1 MASKKFCL
9 IPIII
14 FLISYY
20 RLWKQTL
27 IVTIIISY
35 FKIKKYLNNKSNLGF
50 KRNKPSIMI
59 ILGSGG
65 HTWEMINVLSNLKW
79 ENYLPIY
86 IIGFS
91 DSHSLNDIIFF
102 EKKFNREYF
111 YERIIRPRE
120 HCHNTYSLKVLFRSF
135 YCFFKSFKILY
146 QHKPD
151 YLLANGPSICVPI
164 IMCGWLLK
172 EMGYI
177 STKLIY
183 IESAARVNSL
193 SISAKLIKNYV
204 DDMFGFWINLC
215 KTFKLQQLISE
226 HFLSNNIKKST
237 PNLTK
242 DKSILV
248 TVGTTQFEELIKLSL
263 KEEFQNELLKNG
275 YSKLFIQ
282 IGNYKLNENYKFN
295 SKLKI
300 EIINFM
306 PSFKFSNLI
315 KNCNL
320 IISHGGAGT
329 LIQCILNG
337 KKPIAIPNKF
347 VNENHQ
353 IELIN
358 ELNIRGY
365 IYTCNIENLL
375 EFFSKEIS
383 KLEFENNSFNKL
395 SLSKEFLESIGEN
408 KINNISQDLDITNN
422 KIISIVIPCIYKDIS
437 RFRNL
442 LLSINIFVPKD
453 IFEKIYIIVPDD
465 DYNQFFE
472 FIKLQKE
479 IFELQDKI
487 NIIKE
492 SNLIPLNTFSK
503 NRLFFLKHK
512 DGWFKQQILKLA
524 IADKINTKFYL
535 ILDSDCLFIKKLNS
549 SDLFIEKNNTVLS
562 FLQEEENYIHDKWW
576 NGSAEFLGITK
587 PFLASLKSGIGVTPQ
602 ILSVDIVKKLC
613 LFIKDKSPND
623 EWYSI
628 LWSNR
633 VVHFYSFE
641 IWTEFN
647 LYYLFAK
654 RSGLLDK
661 YHIMKKNCFCDY
673 YKSVWELH
681 ESFEWNPYKLN
692 YLSSPIVVF
701 QSNTKLSHLIP
712 KAFLSQSQNEVN
724 NSQNLISCLLFIDK
738 NNLDIKDKNSILMS
752 LNCFIKQSLPNEK
765 KELILFCNKQ
775 NEKDIK
781 ELIKNKFEYK
791 NIIIAEIKK
800 EKNISDNINDNIN
813 GNYIALWPM
822 NCWSSPY
829 RLSIQYDFLKE
840 EKINKCYISPYIEAY
855 PEKEKFF
862 ISENNYILM
871 DNKNLEISLF
881 CKRDC
886 LDKNDIE
893 IKPINEP
900 TIFIEIKDDDF
911 LKAKNKRKDTI
922 KSLQNRNSNSL
933 LYQLIRITNPFLYK
947 SSIIPL
953 RKNRRIYIISSE
965 LEFFPVVG
973 GINTFLRV
981 IISELQQSKIHLSKE
996 TEFVFIGI
1004 QTNSSP
1010 DPKNIPKIEGVFFKF
1025 FPTKKSREYDSI
1037 SIYFKSFKKYSLIAE
1052 DLQIFGKVA
1061 TNWIEQDA
1069 IPGDICISTII
1080 YELNKESLKMLIK
1093 KGMNLIH
1100 TVHSLVPLKIINNLK
1115 HPFSTNFYLKEK
1127 IGNFLFFRILG
1138 FNEYTLA
1145 KYYNNF
1151 IISKLFPKMLK
1162 DFLDTENFIMNI
1174 SQIIIVPS
1182 KRLSNIAANLYYNNK
1197 HKIRCIPWGLPNE
1210 NILGEPLIY
1219 YKKRHSE
1226 LNEKSQKIKCL
1237 ALCKIIPQKGI
1248 DLLLDAFIYIQNANP
1263 SFAKALELNICG
1275 DMSYVREDK
1284 FKQILDEKIKKLDKI
1299 KIEFKGWV
1307 IGEPKIEILADS
1319 DLFLL
1324 PSLTEPFGFC
1334 ILEAMKAGLPIVSFN
1349 TEGPQD
1355 IITNKFGRI
1364 VKISEYNTMIKDF
1377 GDSIIDICQSEN
1389 YNKLRDSAAE
1399 EIKYWSIEKLI
1410 NNILSV

>member
-1 MASKKFCL
+1 MIFKKYYL
-9 IPIII
+9 ISIFV
-14 FLISYY
+14 FLIVYY
-20 RLWKQTL
+20 KLWKITL
-27 IVTIIISY
+27 IVAIIFSY
-35 FKIKKYLNNKSNLGF
+35 FQIKKYLNDNANLGF
-50 KRNKPSIMI
+50 KKIKPSIMV

-102 EKKFNREYF
+102 EKKFNRDFF
-111 YERIIRPRE
+111 YERLIRPRE

-135 YCFFKSFKILY
+135 YCFFKSFKIIY

-151 YLLANGPSICVPI
+151 YILANGPSICVPI

-172 EMGYI
+172 KMGYI

-183 IESAARVNSL
+183 IESAARVNNL
-193 SISAKLIKNYV
+193 SISAKLIKNFV
-204 DDMFGFWINLC
+204 DDMFGFWNQLC
-215 KTFKLQQLISE
+215 KTFKLQQLISGN
-226 HFLSNNIKKST
+226 FLSNNIKKST
-237 PNLTK
+237 LNETK

-248 TVGTTQFEELIKLSL
+248 TVGTTQFEELIKLAL
-263 KEEFQNELLKNG
+263 KTEFQNELLKNG

-282 IGNYKLNENYKFN
+282 IGNYKLNENYKSN
-295 SKLKI
+295 SNLKI

-306 PSFKFSNLI
+306 PSFKFNNLI

-365 IYTCNIENLL
+365 IYTCTIENLL
-375 EFFSKEIS
+375 EFLSSKFSK
-383 KLEFENNSFNKL
+383 LMLENNSFNKL
-395 SLSKEFLESIGEN
+395 KLSNEFLESIGEN
-408 KINNISQDLDITNN
+408 KISNNISQNLHITNN
-422 KIISIVIPCIYKDIS
+422 KIISIVIPCISKDIS
-437 RFRNL
+437 RLRNL
-442 LLSINIFVPKD
+442 LISIHKFVSKD
-453 IFEKIYIIVPDD
+453 IFEKIYIIVPED
-465 DYNQFFE
+465 DYKQFFE
-472 FIKLQKE
+472 FIKIENE
-479 IFELQDKI
+479 IIQFQGKI
-487 NIIKE
+487 EIIKE
-492 SNLIPLNTFSK
+492 SYLVPLNTFSK
-503 NRLFFLKHK
+503 NSLFFLKNK

-535 ILDSDCLFIKKLNS
+535 ILDSDCLFNKNLSS
-549 SDLFIEKNNTVLS
+549 SDIFIEKNNTVLS
-562 FLQEEENYIHDKWW
+562 YLQEEEIYIHDKWW

-587 PFLASLKSGIGVTPQ
+587 PFLASLKTGIGVTPQ

-613 LFIKDKSPND
+613 HFIKDKSHND

-633 VVHFYSFE
+633 IVHFYPLK
-641 IWTEFN
+641 IWTEYT

-654 RSGLLDK
+654 RAGLLDK
-661 YHIMKKNCFCDY
+661 YHIMKKNSFCDY

-681 ESFEWNPYKLN
+681 ESFEWNPFKSYCI
-692 YLSSPIVVF
+692 SSPILVF

-712 KAFLSQSQNEVN
+712 RAFLSQYESNNFQNF
-724 NSQNLISCLLFIDK
+724 ISCILFIDK
-738 NNLDIKDKNSILMS
+738 NNLCIKDKNSILMS
-752 LNCFIKQSLPNEK
+752 LNCFIGQSWPNDK

-775 NEKDIK
+775 NKKTIK
-781 ELIKNKFEYK
+781 ELIKNKFEYE

-800 EKNISDNINDNIN
+800 EKNILENINDNID

-829 RLSIQYDFLKE
+829 RLSIQYDFLNE
-840 EKINKCYISPYIEAY
+840 EKINKCYVSPYIEAY

-862 ISENNYILM
+862 VSENNHMLM
-871 DNKNLEISLF
+871 DIIDLKISLF
-881 CKRDC
+881 CKRDY
-886 LDKNDIE
+886 LDKKGIE

-900 TIFIEIKDDDF
+900 TIFIEIKDDYS
-911 LKAKNKRKDTI
+911 LKNKSNRKDAI
-922 KSLQNRNSNSL
+922 RSLQNRNSISL
-933 LYQLIRITNPFLYK
+933 FYQLIRITNPFLYK

-953 RKNRRIYIISSE
+953 RKKRRIYIISSE
-965 LEFFPVVG
+965 LEFIPVIG

-981 IISELQQSKIHLSKE
+981 IISELKQSKIHLNKE

-1004 QTNSSP
+1004 QTNSSS
-1010 DPKNIPKIEGVFFKF
+1010 DSKNIPNIEGVFFKF
-1025 FPTKKSREYDSI
+1025 FPTKKSREYDSLN
-1037 SIYFKSFKKYSLIAE
+1037 IYFKSFEKYSLIVQ
-1052 DLQIFGKVA
+1052 DLQIFGELA
-1061 TNWIEQDA
+1061 TNWVEQDA

-1080 YELNKESLKMLIK
+1080 YELNKESLKMLNK
-1093 KGMNLIH
+1093 KGIKLVH
-1100 TVHSLVPLKIINNLK
+1100 TVHSLVPLKIINNIK
-1115 HPFSTNFYLKEK
+1115 YPFSTNLYLKER
-1127 IGNFLFFRILG
+1127 IGTFLFFKILG
-1138 FNEYTLA
+1138 FDEYTLR

-1151 IISKLFPKMLK
+1151 FINKLIPKIVK
-1162 DFLDTENFIMNI
+1162 YILDMEDFIMNI

-1182 KRLSNIAANLYYNNK
+1182 KRLSNIAANLYYYNK
-1197 HKIRCIPWGLPNE
+1197 HKIRCIPWGLPDE

-1219 YKKRHSE
+1219 YKKRYSE
-1226 LNEKSQKIKCL
+1226 LNENDQKIKCL

-1248 DLLLDAFIYIQNANP
+1248 DLLLDTFIYIQNANP
-1263 SFAKALELNICG
+1263 SLAKTLELNICG
-1275 DMSYVREDK
+1275 DMSYMREEI
-1284 FKQILDEKIKKLDKI
+1284 FKQLLNEKIKKLDKI
-1299 KIEFKGWV
+1299 KVYFKGWV
-1307 IGEPKIEILADS
+1307 TGEPKIQILADS

-1334 ILEAMKAGLPIVSFN
+1334 LLEAMKAGLPIISFN
-1349 TEGPQD
+1349 TEGPED

-1364 VKISEYNTMIKDF
+1364 VKISEYNIMVKDF
-1377 GDSIIDICQSEN
+1377 GNAIIDICQSEN
-1389 YNKLRDSAAE
+1389 YNKLRDFAAE
-1399 EIKYWSIEKLI
+1399 EIKQWSIKKLI